1 MFVWG
6 NDKCIRTF
14 WRKAT
19 FRKGIIIP
27 EKLDNQKLSATYLVS
42 NGNKNGQILATS
54 FNQVGKFEVII
65 IIGSCNC
72 LLTLA
77 VNFELTNSMGLITGR
92 YNCWNPG
99 RRIRK
104 KLGNQQFN
112 FVIRLTIRYPRKIV
126 NILFFK
132 TWLIAYSIVSHLLE

>member
-1 MFVWG
+1 MRV
-6 NDKCIRTF
+6 DYKRYSDITK
-14 WRKAT
+14 KAT
-19 FRKGIIIP
+19 VT

-54 FNQVGKFEVII
+54 FNHVGKFEVII

-92 YNCWNPG
+92 YNC
-99 RRIRK
+99 
-104 KLGNQQFN
+104 
-112 FVIRLTIRYPRKIV
+112 
-126 NILFFK
+126 
-132 TWLIAYSIVSHLLE
+132 